1 MNKEMPKG
9 WREIVKEHE
18 YTSEELTLDSFRK
31 YFSDIIKSINREK
44 DFTYL
49 RYCPHEDTIVLFS
62 TNPIKGCSKCID
74 ELIKTI

>member
-1 MNKEMPKG
+1 MKEIPKG
-9 WREIVKEHE
+9 WREISNQLKEHDAQ
-18 YTSEELTLDSFRK
+18 LTLDSLK
-31 YFSDIIKSINREK
+31 ESIMNMFSADKPQ

-62 TNPIKGCSKCID
+62 TNPIKGCPKCID